1 MGSLNQKE
9 ILLHHRN
16 VQGYSVCVTFIKQR
30 EMFNLLEPCSL
41 NQSYI
46 FTVCQVENL
55 RVSNEEVHIL
65 LSKIIEISKFVR
77 ERKVFSNW

>member
-1 MGSLNQKE
+1 
-9 ILLHHRN
+9 
-16 VQGYSVCVTFIKQR
+16 
-30 EMFNLLEPCSL
+30 MFNLLEPCSL

-46 FTVCQVENL
+46 FIVCQVENL

-65 LSKIIEISKFVR
+65 LSKIIEISKFVK

>member
-1 MGSLNQKE
+1 MFKG
-9 ILLHHRN
+9 ILLRN
-16 VQGYSVCVTFIKQR
+16 FHKTKKDVYIKQGK
-30 EMFNLLEPCSL
+30 MFNLLEPCSL